1 MCRVQPAARG
11 SGQRAR
17 DGPGPRGAE
26 MPALWPAASRSGPRL
41 ARSNR
46 GGPGREEVTAD
57 VCRPTN
63 YTAHGKTQSLNCTAN
78 DVRVAEVT
86 NITIQSG
93 GECHLVNGV
102 NTCTCTANQPVT
114 FTADYKVVLT
124 AQARYDIGIY
134 FSTDGDTNGDGALTG
149 QCKLTTLTA
158 TNSDNFVNLDTGAD
172 ACGDIDAA
180 HNPQ

>member
-1 MCRVQPAARG
+1 MKAGMCRTRFWQLVIAVCLVAAGGVLFGAQPASAF
-11 SGQRAR
+11 
-17 DGPGPRGAE
+17 
-26 MPALWPAASRSGPRL
+26 
-41 ARSNR
+41 
-46 GGPGREEVTAD
+46 TAN
-57 VCRPTN
+57 VCMQTN

-172 ACGDIDAA
+172 GGNRT
-180 HNPQ
+180 HNLSFTKALLCR